1 MKYIEVETFL
11 NPIEKGISRPS
22 LVLCDDGNNYILKKE
37 GDNFNSTLINE
48 VISYK
53 IALYLDV
60 PVCESAIARINK
72 DLIDFDRNIFFVNKF
87 KEGDYFASLEEKPL
101 VTNLLENTE
110 ELMKMG
116 KPYISRT
123 WNDFFK
129 NIANKKDF
137 AKIIA
142 FDFLIVNFDRF
153 NHLDNFLVSK
163 ENDKNKFIAID
174 HGLAFFGGVWT
185 MNKIKFLDG
194 YNFNDDYWQA
204 IFNFYEQALESN
216 QKTTNLGFLFKS
228 IEPYIDVTDLEN
240 NDFTN
245 VIFKIESLTRQ
256 KILEMFNDI
265 PDEWFVDKD
274 LQISCYTEFLLQH
287 KNNIRHIIQLLANQN
302 YFTNFKG
309 GTLKWIEEE
318 KLDKRENIQ

>member
-163 ENDKNKFIAID
+163 ENDKNKIR
-174 HGLAFFGGVWT
+174 
-185 MNKIKFLDG
+185 
-194 YNFNDDYWQA
+194 
-204 IFNFYEQALESN
+204 E
-216 QKTTNLGFLFKS
+216 
-228 IEPYIDVTDLEN
+228 
-240 NDFTN
+240 
-245 VIFKIESLTRQ
+245 LT
-256 KILEMFNDI
+256 
-265 PDEWFVDKD
+265 
-274 LQISCYTEFLLQH
+274 
-287 KNNIRHIIQLLANQN
+287 
-302 YFTNFKG
+302 
-309 GTLKWIEEE
+309 
-318 KLDKRENIQ
+318 